1 MGRRD
6 RGRPPA
12 GLLRRPADDAAVAP
26 VRRAARRPLRP
37 DRHVRGSGHGR
48 HRDLGEPELG
58 RGGEVTAAVF
68 ENEVVTGAKV
78 RFLPLPGL
86 SGEFALITLDN
97 GHDHTRPSTFGP
109 GGLASLDAALD
120 EIGDH
125 SPAPVAIAV
134 TGKPFIFAVGA
145 DLSGV
150 PSVTDAAT
158 AREIAETGHRVFRR
172 LKDSAIPTFA
182 FVNGVA
188 LGGGLELA
196 LHCQFR
202 TISAGAM
209 VAFPEVFLGLVP
221 GWGGTQLL
229 PNLIGIDPAVTVI
242 VENAQAQ
249 NKMTPAPKAAKLGI
263 ADAVLE
269 PADFLERSLEWAVGV
284 LSGSMTVARPDVDTA
299 AWDDAIARARQ
310 IVAARTR
317 NASPGAVRAVEL
329 LDLARNGVAG
339 EAFTA
344 GTAAEDDA
352 LTDLLMSD
360 PLRASLYSFDLV
372 NKRAKRPAGA
382 PDTSLARTVGKV
394 GVVGAGLMASQLAM
408 LFVRQ
413 LKVPVVLTDIDQA
426 RGDKGGAYVHG
437 ELDKLAARGRLNQD
451 KLNQLKGLVTGSLS
465 KDVFADADLVIEA
478 VFEEMSV
485 KQQVFA
491 EVGAVVSPECV
502 LATNTSALSVTA
514 MASEL
519 EHPERVVGLHFF
531 NPVAVLPLL
540 EVVRAEQTD
549 DATLATAFAV
559 GKALKKSCVLV
570 ADAPAFVVN
579 RLLTRF
585 LGEVTA
591 SVEQGTPVAVA
602 DRALDPLGL
611 PMTPF
616 ELLTLVGP
624 PVALHVAE
632 RMHEAFPDRFAVGEG
647 LKRMVELGKTS
658 VYSEPGVVDPE
669 LAGIDAGDSPLTEEQ
684 VRADAVNALA
694 QEIRLML
701 DEGVVQAVQDIDLC
715 MILGAG
721 WPFWLGGISPY
732 LDRAG
737 VSTAVIGKRFLPQG
751 IAGLPA

>member
-1 MGRRD
+1 M
-6 RGRPPA
+6 
-12 GLLRRPADDAAVAP
+12 
-26 VRRAARRPLRP
+26 
-37 DRHVRGSGHGR
+37 S
-48 HRDLGEPELG
+48 
-58 RGGEVTAAVF
+58 TAVF
-68 ENEVVTGAKV
+68 ENEVVTTAMV
-78 RFLPLPGL
+78 RFVTYPGL
-86 SGEFALITLDN
+86 VGEIALITLDN

-109 GGLASLDAALD
+109 AGLASLDAALD
-120 EIGDH
+120 EIAAH
-125 SPAPVAIAV
+125 SPAPAAIAV

-150 PSVTDAAT
+150 PAVTDEAT

-196 LHCQFR
+196 LHCHYR
-202 TISAGAM
+202 TISGTAAVG
-209 VAFPEVFLGLVP
+209 FPEAFLGLVP

-229 PNLIGIDPAVTVI
+229 PNLVGIDAAVTVI
-242 VENAQAQ
+242 VENALAQ

-263 ADAVLE
+263 ADALFE

-284 LSGSMTVARPDVDTA
+284 LDGSVTVSRPEVDRS
-299 AWDDAIARARQ
+299 AWDAAIERGRA
-310 IVAARTR
+310 IVAGRTR
-317 NASPGAVRAVEL
+317 NASPGAVRSVDL
-329 LDLARNGVAG
+329 LDLARAGVDD

-352 LTDLLMSD
+352 LTELLMSD

-382 PDTSLARTVGKV
+382 PDKALARKVGKV

-408 LFVRQ
+408 LLVRQ
-413 LKVPVVLTDIDQA
+413 LKVPVVLTDIDQV
-426 RGDKGGAYVHG
+426 RVDKGVAYVHG
-437 ELDKLAARGRLNQD
+437 ELDKLAQRGRLSAD

-465 KDVFADADLVIEA
+465 KEAFADADLVIEA

-491 EVGAVVSPECV
+491 EVEAVVSETCV
-502 LATNTSALSVTA
+502 LATNTSALSVTE
-514 MASEL
+514 MAAKL

-559 GKALKKSCVLV
+559 GRSLKKSCVLV

-585 LGEVTA
+585 LGEVTSA
-591 SVEQGTPVAVA
+591 VEQGTPVEVA
-602 DRALDPLGL
+602 ERALDPLGL

-616 ELLTLVGP
+616 ELLSLVGP
-624 PVALHVAE
+624 AVALHVAE

-647 LKRMVELGKTS
+647 LRRIVELGRTS
-658 VYSEPGVVDPE
+658 VFVEPGVVDPE
-669 LAGIDAGDSPLTEEQ
+669 LADAFAGDSPLTEEQ
-684 VRADAVNALA
+684 VRERALGALA

-715 MILGAG
+715 MVLGAG
-721 WPFWLGGISPY
+721 WPFWLGGISAY
-732 LDRAG
+732 LDRTG
-737 VSTAVIGKRFLPQG
+737 VSERVTGSRFLPRG
-751 IAGLPA
+751 VASLPA

>member
-1 MGRRD
+1 
-6 RGRPPA
+6 
-12 GLLRRPADDAAVAP
+12 
-26 VRRAARRPLRP
+26 
-37 DRHVRGSGHGR
+37 
-48 HRDLGEPELG
+48 
-58 RGGEVTAAVF
+58 VTTAVF
-68 ENEVVTGAKV
+68 ENEVVTSATV
-78 RFLPLPGL
+78 RFVRVPGL
-86 SGEFALITLDN
+86 AGEIALITLDN

-120 EIGDH
+120 VIATH
-125 SPAPVAIAV
+125 TPAPAAIAV
-134 TGKPFIFAVGA
+134 TGKPFVFAVGA

-150 PSVTDAAT
+150 PSITSVDD

-172 LKDSAIPTFA
+172 LKDSTVPTFA
-182 FVNGVA
+182 FVNGAA

-196 LHCQFR
+196 LHCHHR
-202 TISAGAM
+202 TIATTAV
-209 VAFPEVFLGLVP
+209 VAFPEAFLGLVP

-242 VENAQAQ
+242 VENALAQ
-249 NKMTPAPKAAKLGI
+249 NTVTPGPKAAELGI
-263 ADAVLE
+263 ADALFE

-284 LSGSMTVARPDVDTA
+284 LNGNVTVARPEVDRST
-299 AWDDAIARARQ
+299 WDGAIARARD
-310 IVAARTR
+310 IVRARTR
-317 NASPGAVRAVEL
+317 DASPGALRTVEL
-329 LDLARNGVAG
+329 LDLARDGVED
-339 EAFTA
+339 EAFST
-344 GTAAEDDA
+344 GTAAEDRA
-352 LTDLLMSD
+352 LADLLMSD
-360 PLRASLYSFDLV
+360 ELRASLYSFDLV
-372 NKRAKRPAGA
+372 NKQARRPAGA
-382 PDTSLARTVGKV
+382 PDKSLARTVTKV
-394 GVVGAGLMASQLAM
+394 GVVGAGLMASQLAL
-408 LFVRQ
+408 LFVRR
-413 LKVPVVLTDIDQA
+413 LEVPVVLTDIDQA
-426 RGDKGGAYVHG
+426 RVDRGVGYVHG
-437 ELDKLAARGRLNQD
+437 ELEKLAARGRLPQD
-451 KLNQLKGLVTGSLS
+451 RLNRLRGLVTGALGTAA
-465 KDVFADADLVIEA
+465 FADADLVIEA

-491 EVGAVVSPECV
+491 EVEAVVSAECV
-502 LATNTSALSVTA
+502 LATNTSALSVSE
-514 MASEL
+514 MASKL

-540 EVVRAEQTD
+540 EVVRAERTD

-559 GKALKKSCVLV
+559 GKALRKSCVLV

-591 SVEQGTPVAVA
+591 AVEQGTPVAVA

-647 LKRMVELGKTS
+647 LRRMVELGRSS
-658 VYSEPGVVDPE
+658 VYSEPGVVDPD
-669 LAGIDAGDSPLTEEQ
+669 LAGIDAGDSPLTEDQ
-684 VRADAVNALA
+684 VRERAVEALA

-721 WPFWLGGISPY
+721 WPFWLGGISAY

-737 VSTAVIGKRFLPQG
+737 VSERVTGSRFLPRG
-751 IAGLPA
+751 VASLPA

>member
-1 MGRRD
+1 M
-6 RGRPPA
+6 
-12 GLLRRPADDAAVAP
+12 
-26 VRRAARRPLRP
+26 
-37 DRHVRGSGHGR
+37 
-48 HRDLGEPELG
+48 
-58 RGGEVTAAVF
+58 TTAVF
-68 ENEVVTGAKV
+68 ENEVVTEAKV
-78 RFLPLPGL
+78 RYLSLPGL
-86 SGEFALITLDN
+86 SGEFALITIDN

-120 EIGDH
+120 EIAAH
-125 SPAPVAIAV
+125 SPAPAAIGV

-150 PSVTDAAT
+150 PSVTDAAA

-172 LKDSAIPTFA
+172 LKDSSVPTFA

-196 LHCQFR
+196 LHCHYR
-202 TISAGAM
+202 TISGGAA
-209 VAFPEVFLGLVP
+209 VAFPEAFLGLVP

-242 VENAQAQ
+242 VENALAQ

-263 ADAVLE
+263 ADALFE

-284 LSGSMTVARPDVDTA
+284 LGGSVTVTRPEVDRS
-299 AWDDAIARARQ
+299 AWDDAIARARGV
-310 IVAARTR
+310 VAARTR
-317 NASPGAVRAVEL
+317 NASPGAVRSVDL
-329 LDLARNGVAG
+329 LDLARAGVEG

-352 LTDLLMSD
+352 LTELLMSD

-382 PDTSLARTVGKV
+382 PDKSLARKVTKV

-426 RGDKGGAYVHG
+426 RVDKGVAYVHG
-437 ELDKLAARGRLNQD
+437 ELDKLAQRGRLNQD

-491 EVGAVVSPECV
+491 EVEAIVSPECV
-502 LATNTSALSVTA
+502 LATNTSALSVTE
-514 MASEL
+514 MASKL

-549 DATLATAFAV
+549 DASLATAFAV
-559 GKALKKSCVLV
+559 GRSLKKSCVLV

-591 SVEQGTPVAVA
+591 AVEQGTPVEVA
-602 DRALDPLGL
+602 ERALDPLGL

-616 ELLTLVGP
+616 ELLSLVGP
-624 PVALHVAE
+624 AVALHVAE

-647 LKRMVELGKTS
+647 LKRIVELGKAS
-658 VYSEPGVVDPE
+658 VFSEPGVVDPE
-669 LAGIDAGDSPLTEEQ
+669 LAEAFTGDSPLTAEQ
-684 VRADAVNALA
+684 VHDRAVEALA

-701 DEGVVQAVQDIDLC
+701 DEGVVQAAQDIDLC

-721 WPFWLGGISPY
+721 WPFWLGGITAY
-732 LDRAG
+732 LDRTG
-737 VSTAVIGKRFLPQG
+737 VSERVTGSRFLPQG
-751 IAGLPA
+751 VASLPA

>member
-1 MGRRD
+1 
-6 RGRPPA
+6 
-12 GLLRRPADDAAVAP
+12 V
-26 VRRAARRPLRP
+26 
-37 DRHVRGSGHGR
+37 S
-48 HRDLGEPELG
+48 
-58 RGGEVTAAVF
+58 TAVF
-68 ENEVVTGAKV
+68 ENEVVTAARV
-78 RFLPLPGL
+78 RYLRVPGL
-86 SGEFALITLDN
+86 AGEIALITLDN
-97 GHDHTRPSTFGP
+97 GQDHTRPSTFGP

-120 EIGDH
+120 EVAARTPV
-125 SPAPVAIAV
+125 PAAIAV
-134 TGKPFIFAVGA
+134 TGKPFVFAVGA

-150 PSVTDAAT
+150 PAITSADD

-172 LKDSAIPTFA
+172 LKDSAVPTFA
-182 FVNGVA
+182 LVNGAA

-196 LHCQFR
+196 LHCHHR
-202 TISAGAM
+202 TIATTAV
-209 VAFPEVFLGLVP
+209 VAFPEAFLGLVP

-242 VENAQAQ
+242 VENALAQ
-249 NKMTPAPKAAKLGI
+249 NKVTPGPKAAELGI
-263 ADAVLE
+263 ADALFE

-284 LSGSMTVARPDVDTA
+284 LTGEVTVERPEVDRS
-299 AWDDAIARARQ
+299 AWDDAIARARA
-310 IVAARTR
+310 IVRARTR
-317 NASPGAVRAVEL
+317 DASPGALRTVEL

-339 EAFTA
+339 DAFTA
-344 GTAAEDDA
+344 GTEAEDDA

-360 PLRASLYSFDLV
+360 ELRASLYSFDLV
-372 NKRAKRPAGA
+372 SRRAKRPAGA
-382 PDTSLARTVGKV
+382 PDTSLARKVTKV
-394 GVVGAGLMASQLAM
+394 GVVGAGLMASQLAL
-408 LFVRQ
+408 LFVRR
-413 LKVPVVLTDIDQA
+413 LEVPVVLTDVDQA
-426 RGDKGGAYVHG
+426 RVDKGVGYVHTQL
-437 ELDKLAARGRLNQD
+437 EELAARGRLSQD
-451 KLNQLKGLVTGSLS
+451 RLNRLRGLVTGALD
-465 KDVFADADLVIEA
+465 KAAFADADLVIEA

-491 EVGAVVSPECV
+491 EVEAVVSPACV
-502 LATNTSALSVTA
+502 LATNTSALSVTE
-514 MASEL
+514 MASKL

-559 GKALKKSCVLV
+559 GKALRKSCVLV

-647 LKRMVELGKTS
+647 LRRMVELGRTS
-658 VYSEPGVVDPE
+658 VYSGPGVVDPD
-669 LAGIDAGDSPLTEEQ
+669 LAGIDNDSPTTHPEPLTEEQ
-684 VRADAVNALA
+684 VRRRAVEALA

-701 DEGVVQAVQDIDLC
+701 DEGVVRAVQDIDLC
-715 MILGAG
+715 MVLGAG
-721 WPFWLGGISPY
+721 WPFWLGGISAL

-737 VSTAVIGKRFLPQG
+737 VSERVTGSRFLPRG
-751 IAGLPA
+751 VASLPA

>member
-1 MGRRD
+1 
-6 RGRPPA
+6 
-12 GLLRRPADDAAVAP
+12 
-26 VRRAARRPLRP
+26 
-37 DRHVRGSGHGR
+37 
-48 HRDLGEPELG
+48 
-58 RGGEVTAAVF
+58 VTAVF
-68 ENEVVTGAKV
+68 ENEVVTASHV
-78 RFLPLPGL
+78 RYLQVPGL
-86 SGEFALITLDN
+86 TGELALITIDN

-120 EIGDH
+120 EIAGH
-125 SPAPVAIAV
+125 SPAPAAIAV

-150 PSVTDAAT
+150 PSVTDAAA

-172 LKDSAIPTFA
+172 LKDSTVPTFA

-196 LHCQFR
+196 LHCHYR
-202 TISAGAM
+202 TISGGAA

-242 VENAQAQ
+242 VENALAQ
-249 NKMTPAPKAAKLGI
+249 NKMTSAPKAAKLGV
-263 ADAVLE
+263 ADAIFE
-269 PADFLERSLEWAVGV
+269 PADFLERSLEWAAGV
-284 LSGSMTVARPDVDTA
+284 VTGAVAVSRPEVDRS
-299 AWDDAIARARQ
+299 AWDDAIARATA
-310 IVAARTR
+310 IVAGRTR

-329 LDLARNGVAG
+329 LDLARAGVDG
-339 EAFTA
+339 DAFTA

-352 LTDLLMSD
+352 LAGLLMSD
-360 PLRASLYSFDLV
+360 ELRASLYSFDLV
-372 NKRAKRPAGA
+372 QKRAKRPAGA
-382 PDTSLARTVGKV
+382 PDRKLARKITKV

-426 RGDKGGAYVHG
+426 RVDKGVGYVHA
-437 ELDKLAARGRLNQD
+437 ELDKLAARGRLNPD
-451 KLNQLKGLVTGSLS
+451 ALNRLKGLVTGSLS

-491 EVGAVVSPECV
+491 EVEAVVSEACV
-502 LATNTSALSVTA
+502 LATNTSALSVTE
-514 MASEL
+514 MASKL

-559 GKALKKSCVLV
+559 GKSLKKSCVLV

-585 LGEVTA
+585 LGEITSA
-591 SVEQGTPVAVA
+591 VEQGTPVAVA

-616 ELLTLVGP
+616 DLLTLVGP

-632 RMHEAFPDRFAVGEG
+632 RMHEAFPGRFSVGEG
-647 LKRMVELGKTS
+647 LRKMVELGKAS
-658 VYSEPGVVDPE
+658 VYSEPGVVDPD
-669 LAGIDAGDSPLTEEQ
+669 LAGIDAGDSPQTEAQ
-684 VRADAVNALA
+684 VRERAERALA
-694 QEIRLML
+694 EEIGLML
-701 DEGVVQAVQDIDLC
+701 DEGVVQGVQDIDLC
-715 MILGAG
+715 MLLGAG
-721 WPFWLGGISPY
+721 WPFWLGGISAY

-737 VSTAVIGKRFLPQG
+737 VSEAVIGSRFLPRG
-751 IAGLPA
+751 VASLPA

>member
-1 MGRRD
+1 VTT
-6 RGRPPA
+6 A
-12 GLLRRPADDAAVAP
+12 FESEV
-26 VRRAARRPLRP
+26 
-37 DRHVRGSGHGR
+37 
-48 HRDLGEPELG
+48 
-58 RGGEVTAAVF
+58 VTAAR
-68 ENEVVTGAKV
+68 V
-78 RFLPLPGL
+78 RFLRVPGL
-86 SGEFALITLDN
+86 VGEIALITLDN

-120 EIGDH
+120 EIAAH
-125 SPAPVAIAV
+125 TPAPAAIAV
-134 TGKPFIFAVGA
+134 TGKPFVFAVGA

-150 PSVTDAAT
+150 PSITSVDD

-172 LKDSAIPTFA
+172 LRDSTVPTFA
-182 FVNGVA
+182 FVNGAA

-196 LHCQFR
+196 LHCHHR
-202 TISAGAM
+202 TIATTAV
-209 VAFPEVFLGLVP
+209 VAFPEAFLGLVP

-229 PNLIGIDPAVTVI
+229 PDLIGIDPAVTVI
-242 VENAQAQ
+242 VENALAQ
-249 NKMTPAPKAAKLGI
+249 NKVTPGPRAAELGI
-263 ADAVLE
+263 ADALFE

-284 LSGSMTVARPDVDTA
+284 LNGDVTVSRPEVDRS
-299 AWDDAIARARQ
+299 AWDGAIARARAV
-310 IVAARTR
+310 VAGRTR
-317 NASPGAVRAVEL
+317 DASPGALRTVEL
-329 LDLARNGVAG
+329 LDLARNGVEG
-339 EAFTA
+339 EAFTV
-344 GTAAEDDA
+344 GTAAEDRA
-352 LTDLLMSD
+352 LADLLMSD
-360 PLRASLYSFDLV
+360 ELRASLYSFDLV

-382 PDTSLARTVGKV
+382 PDRSLARRVTKV
-394 GVVGAGLMASQLAM
+394 GVVGAGLMASQLAL
-408 LFVRQ
+408 LFVRR
-413 LKVPVVLTDIDQA
+413 LEVPVVLTDIDQA
-426 RGDKGGAYVHG
+426 RVDKGVGYVHTQL
-437 ELDKLAARGRLNQD
+437 EELAARGRLSKD
-451 KLNQLKGLVTGSLS
+451 RLNRLTGLVTGALD
-465 KDVFADADLVIEA
+465 KAAFADADLVIEA

-491 EVGAVVSPECV
+491 EVEAVVSPECM
-502 LATNTSALSVTA
+502 LATNTSALSVSE

-540 EVVRAEQTD
+540 EVVRAERTD

-559 GKALKKSCVLV
+559 GQALRKSCVLV

-591 SVEQGTPVAVA
+591 AVEQGTPVAVA

-632 RMHEAFPDRFAVGEG
+632 RMHEAFPDRFTVGEG
-647 LKRMVELGKTS
+647 LRRMVELGTSS
-658 VYSEPGVVDPE
+658 VYSEPGVVDPD
-669 LAGIDAGDSPLTEEQ
+669 LAGIGNDSPTTHPEPLTEEQ
-684 VRADAVNALA
+684 VRERAVEALA

-721 WPFWLGGISPY
+721 WPFWLGGISAH

-737 VSTAVIGKRFLPQG
+737 ISERVTGSRFLPRG
-751 IAGLPA
+751 VASLPA

>member
-1 MGRRD
+1 
-6 RGRPPA
+6 
-12 GLLRRPADDAAVAP
+12 
-26 VRRAARRPLRP
+26 
-37 DRHVRGSGHGR
+37 
-48 HRDLGEPELG
+48 
-58 RGGEVTAAVF
+58 VTTAVF
-68 ENEVVTGAKV
+68 ENEVVTQAHV
-78 RFLPLPGL
+78 RYLRVPGMA
-86 SGEFALITLDN
+86 GEIALITLDN

-120 EIGDH
+120 EIAAH
-125 SPAPVAIAV
+125 SPDPVAIAV

-150 PSVTDAAT
+150 SSVRDTAA

-182 FVNGVA
+182 FVNGAA

-196 LHCQFR
+196 LHCHYR
-202 TISAGAM
+202 TIAGTAV

-229 PNLIGIDPAVTVI
+229 PNLIGIDQAVTVI
-242 VENAQAQ
+242 VENALAQ
-249 NKMTPAPKAAKLGI
+249 NKMTPGPKAAKLGI
-263 ADAVLE
+263 ADAVFE
-269 PADFLERSLEWAVGV
+269 PADFLERSLEWVAGV
-284 LSGSMTVARPDVDTA
+284 LSGDGTVTRRDVDRS
-299 AWDDAIARARQ
+299 AWDEAIERARA
-310 IVAARTR
+310 IVAGRTR
-317 NASPGAVRAVEL
+317 NASPGALRAVEL
-329 LDLARNGVAG
+329 LDRARAG
-339 EAFTA
+339 TDADAFSA

-352 LTDLLMSD
+352 LAALLMSD
-360 PLRASLYSFDLV
+360 ELRASLYSFDLV
-372 NKRAKRPAGA
+372 QKRAKRPAGA
-382 PDTSLARTVGKV
+382 PDRSLARKVTKV
-394 GVVGAGLMASQLAM
+394 GVVGAGLMASQLAL
-408 LFVRQ
+408 LFVRR
-413 LKVPVVLTDIDQA
+413 LEVPVVLTDIDQA
-426 RGDKGGAYVHG
+426 RVDKGVGYVHG
-437 ELDKLAARGRLNQD
+437 ELDKLAARGRLSSD
-451 KLNQLKGLVTGSLS
+451 ALNRLKGLVGGSLD
-465 KDVFADADLVIEA
+465 KAAFGDADLVIEA

-491 EVGAVVSPECV
+491 EVEAVVSAECV
-502 LATNTSALSVTA
+502 LATNTSALSVTE
-514 MASEL
+514 MAAKL
-519 EHPERVVGLHFF
+519 QHPERVVGLHFF

-559 GKALKKSCVLV
+559 GKQLRKSCVLV

-585 LGEVTA
+585 LGEITSA
-591 SVEQGTPVAVA
+591 VEQGTPVAVA

-632 RMHEAFPDRFAVGEG
+632 RMHEAFPDRFSVGEG
-647 LKRMVELGKTS
+647 LRKMVELGKSS

-669 LAGIDAGDSPLTEEQ
+669 LAGIDAGENPLTEKQ
-684 VRADAVNALA
+684 VRAAAERALA
-694 QEIRLML
+694 EEIGLML

-715 MILGAG
+715 MLLGAG
-721 WPFWLGGISPY
+721 WPFWLGGISPH

-737 VSTAVIGKRFLPQG
+737 VSEAVRGGRFLPKG
-751 IAGLPA
+751 VASVPA

>member
-1 MGRRD
+1 M
-6 RGRPPA
+6 
-12 GLLRRPADDAAVAP
+12 
-26 VRRAARRPLRP
+26 
-37 DRHVRGSGHGR
+37 S
-48 HRDLGEPELG
+48 
-58 RGGEVTAAVF
+58 AVF
-68 ENEVVTGAKV
+68 ENEVVTAAKV
-78 RFLPLPGL
+78 RFVTYPGL
-86 SGEFALITLDN
+86 AGEIALITLDN

-120 EIGDH
+120 EIAAH
-125 SPAPVAIAV
+125 SPAPAAIAV

-150 PSVTDAAT
+150 PAVTDAAA

-196 LHCQFR
+196 LHCHYR
-202 TISAGAM
+202 TISAGAA
-209 VAFPEVFLGLVP
+209 VGFPEAFLGLVP

-229 PNLIGIDPAVTVI
+229 PDLIGIDAAVTVI
-242 VENAQAQ
+242 VENALAQ
-249 NKMTPAPKAAKLGI
+249 NTMTPAPKAATLGI
-263 ADAVLE
+263 ADALFE

-284 LSGSMTVARPDVDTA
+284 LDGSVQVARPETDRS
-299 AWDDAIARARQ
+299 AWDGAIARARA

-317 NASPGAVRAVEL
+317 DASPGAVRSVDL
-329 LDLARNGVAG
+329 LDQARAGVEG
-339 EAFTA
+339 DAFTA

-352 LTDLLMSD
+352 LTELLMSD

-382 PDTSLARTVGKV
+382 PDKALARKVGKV

-413 LKVPVVLTDIDQA
+413 LKVPVVLTDVDQA
-426 RGDKGGAYVHG
+426 RVDKGVAYVHG
-437 ELDKLAARGRLNQD
+437 ELDKLAQRGRLSAD

-465 KDVFADADLVIEA
+465 KDAFADADLVIEA

-491 EVGAVVSPECV
+491 EVEAVVSPECV
-502 LATNTSALSVTA
+502 LATNTSALSVTE
-514 MASEL
+514 MAAEL

-559 GKALKKSCVLV
+559 GKSLKKSCVLV

-585 LGEVTA
+585 LGEVTSA
-591 SVEQGTPVAVA
+591 VEQGTPVEVA
-602 DRALDPLGL
+602 ERALDPLGL
-611 PMTPF
+611 LMTPF
-616 ELLTLVGP
+616 ELLSLVGP
-624 PVALHVAE
+624 AVALHVAE

-647 LKRMVELGKTS
+647 LRRIVELGKTS
-658 VYSEPGVVDPE
+658 VFVEPGVVDPE
-669 LAGIDAGDSPLTEEQ
+669 LAEAFSGEEPLTEEQ
-684 VRADAVNALA
+684 VRERALGALA

-715 MILGAG
+715 MVLGAG
-721 WPFWLGGISPY
+721 WPFWLGGISAY
-732 LDRAG
+732 LDRTG
-737 VSTAVIGKRFLPQG
+737 VSERVTGSRFLPRG
-751 IAGLPA
+751 VASLPA

>member
-1 MGRRD
+1 M
-6 RGRPPA
+6 
-12 GLLRRPADDAAVAP
+12 
-26 VRRAARRPLRP
+26 
-37 DRHVRGSGHGR
+37 
-48 HRDLGEPELG
+48 
-58 RGGEVTAAVF
+58 TAVF
-68 ENEVVTGAKV
+68 DDEVVTRALV
-78 RFLPLPGL
+78 RYLTLPGL
-86 SGEFALITLDN
+86 SGEFALVTLDN

-120 EIGDH
+120 GIAAR
-125 SPAPVAIAV
+125 SPAPVAIGV
-134 TGKPFIFAVGA
+134 TGKPFVFAVGA

-150 PSVTDAAT
+150 PAVTTADQ
-158 AREIAETGHRVFRR
+158 AREIAQTGHRVFRR
-172 LKDSAIPTFA
+172 LKDAPVPTFA

-196 LHCQFR
+196 LHCGYR
-202 TISAGAM
+202 TVASTAV

-229 PNLIGIDPAVTVI
+229 PHLVGIDAAVTVV
-242 VENAQAQ
+242 VENALAQ
-249 NKMTPAPKAAKLGI
+249 NRVTPGPEAASTGI
-263 ADAVLE
+263 ADAVFE

-284 LSGSMTVARPDVDTA
+284 LTGDVTVSRPAVDPS
-299 AWDDAIARARQ
+299 AWDDAIARARG

-317 NASPGAVRAVEL
+317 GASPGALRAVEL
-329 LDLARNGVAG
+329 LDLARNGVDG

-352 LTDLLMSD
+352 LTDLLTSD
-360 PLRASLYSFDLV
+360 ELRASLYAFDLV

-382 PDTSLARTVGKV
+382 PDRGLARKVSKV
-394 GVVGAGLMASQLAM
+394 GVVGAGLMASQLA
-408 LFVRQ
+408 LLLVRR
-413 LKVPVVLTDIDQA
+413 LEVPVVLTDVDRA
-426 RGDKGGAYVHG
+426 RVDKGVGYVHG
-437 ELDKLAARGRLNQD
+437 ELAKLAARGRLSPD
-451 KLNQLKGLVTGSLS
+451 ALNRLRGLVTGSLD
-465 KDVFADADLVIEA
+465 KAVFADADLVVEA

-491 EVGAVVSPECV
+491 EVEAVVSETCV
-502 LATNTSALSVTA
+502 LATNTSALSVTE
-514 MASEL
+514 MASKL

-540 EVVRAEQTD
+540 EVVRAGRTD

-559 GKALKKSCVLV
+559 GKALGKSCVLV

-647 LKRMVELGKTS
+647 LRRMVELGTTS
-658 VYSEPGVVDPE
+658 VYAQPGVVDPE
-669 LAGIDAGDSPLTEEQ
+669 LEGIDAGDDPQTEEQ
-684 VRADAVNALA
+684 VRRRAVEALA

-701 DEGVVQAVQDIDLC
+701 DEGVVQAVQDVDLC
-715 MILGAG
+715 MLLGAG
-721 WPFWLGGISPY
+721 WPFWLGGISAY
-732 LDRAG
+732 LDRSG
-737 VSTAVIGKRFLPQG
+737 VSEAVTGRRFLPRG
-751 IAGLPA
+751 VASLPA